1 VYFFLFLPGSKNNE
15 FLFKIN
21 VKKKYCICLENAI
34 FLCAIEG
41 NVCFLKLFW
50 ELREFVK
57 TIEMTNLILFSKTG
71 VAATPWSLATTRR
84 SNWRPKCHILPNL
97 SQTIFGRR
105 RFDGTHEALTQRAE
119 RQS

>member
-1 VYFFLFLPGSKNNE
+1 MYFFVLPGSKNNE

-21 VKKKYCICLENAI
+21 VKKNIAFVWKMQFFYVQLKGMC
-34 FLCAIEG
+34 
-41 NVCFLKLFW
+41 VFLKLFW
-50 ELREFVK
+50 ELREFVE

-71 VAATPWSLATTRR
+71 AAATPWSLATTRR
-84 SNWRPKCHILPNL
+84 SNWRPKRHILPNL

-105 RFDGTHEALTQRAE
+105 RFDGTHEALAQRAE